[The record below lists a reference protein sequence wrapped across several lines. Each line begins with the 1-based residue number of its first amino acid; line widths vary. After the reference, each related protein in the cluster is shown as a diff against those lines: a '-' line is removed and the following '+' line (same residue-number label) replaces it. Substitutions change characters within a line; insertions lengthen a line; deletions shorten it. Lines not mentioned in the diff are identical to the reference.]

1 MPEFRPGP
9 LPWLLLVALLASCGQ
24 KGPLYLPKP
33 QAQAQAQ
40 SPTAEQTPAPR
51 P

>member
-9 LPWLLLVALLASCGQ
+9 ISWLLLVVLLAGCGQ
-24 KGPLYLPKP
+24 KGPLYLSKP
-33 QAQAQAQ
+33 QAQA
-40 SPTAEQTPAPR
+40 PTAEQAPAPR